1 MFGLFGSKKKSLLD
15 GGILQGATDNHS
27 HILYGVDDGVKTV
40 EESMK
45 ILHFYEEAG
54 LQTLWLTPHVMED
67 VPNTTEGLKDRF
79 AQLQAAYAGPIR
91 LKLAAEYMI
100 DTLFVERLR
109 DKDLLL
115 HGGDRVLMETSTW
128 SPPIDLWEIIE
139 EALHAGYRP
148 LIAHPERYRY
158 MRMKDYERLKN
169 MGCLLQLNLPS
180 IVGVYGEETRAKA
193 ETLLEK
199 GFYCMFGSDC
209 HRSRAL
215 DSQVHAPVFK
225 PDVLRKLEALKQGAE

>member
-1 MFGLFGSKKKSLLD
+1 MFGLFGSKKQSLLEA
-15 GGILQGATDNHS
+15 GVLIRATDNHS
-27 HILYGVDDGVKTV
+27 HILYGVDDGVKTQ
-40 EESMK
+40 EESLK

-54 LQTLWLTPHVMED
+54 VETLWLTPHIMED
-67 VPNTTEGLKDRF
+67 VPNTTQGLRGRY
-79 AQLQAAYAGPIR
+79 AELQAVYNGPIR
-91 LKLAAEYMI
+91 LNLAAEYMI

-109 DKDLLL
+109 AKDLLL
-115 HGGDRVLMETSTW
+115 HGGYLVLMETSTW

-139 EALHAGYRP
+139 EAIHNGYRP

-158 MRMKDYERLKN
+158 MQMKDYERLRK

-193 ETLLEK
+193 EVLLKK

-209 HRSRAL
+209 HRFRAL
-215 DSQVHAPVFK
+215 DSQVHAPVLK
-225 PDVLRKLEALKQGAE
+225 KDIISKLEALKIGAE

>member
-1 MFGLFGSKKKSLLD
+1 MFGLFRSKRKSLLE
-15 GGILQGATDNHS
+15 GNILAGATDNHS

-40 EESMK
+40 EESLK

-54 LQTLWLTPHVMED
+54 VETLWLTPHIMED
-67 VPNTTEGLKDRF
+67 VPNTTEGLQARF
-79 AQLQAAYAGPIR
+79 AELKAAYDGPIK

-100 DTLFVERLR
+100 DTLYVERLR
-109 DKDLLL
+109 ARDLLL
-115 HGGDRVLMETSTW
+115 HGGDRILIETSTW
-128 SPPIDLWEIIE
+128 SPPIDLWDIIDE
-139 EALHAGYRP
+139 TLKAGYRP

-158 MRMKDYERLKN
+158 MQMKDYERLRK

-193 ETLLEK
+193 EKLLEK
-199 GFYCMFGSDC
+199 GFYSMTGSDC

-215 DSQVHAPVFK
+215 DSQVHAPVLK
-225 PDVLRKLEALKQGAE
+225 KDILARLEALKSGAE

>member
-1 MFGLFGSKKKSLLD
+1 MFGLFGSKRRSLLE
-15 GGILQGATDNHS
+15 GGLLHEATDNHS

-40 EESMK
+40 EESLK
-45 ILHFYEEAG
+45 ILRFYEEAG
-54 LQTLWLTPHVMED
+54 LKALWLTPHIMED
-67 VPNTTEGLKDRF
+67 VPNTTEGLQGRF
-79 AQLQAAYAGPIR
+79 AELQAAYGGPIR

-109 DKDLLL
+109 AKDLLL
-115 HGGDRVLMETSTW
+115 HGGDLVLMETSTW

-139 EALHAGYRP
+139 EAIHNGYRP

-158 MRMKDYERLKN
+158 MQMKDYERLRK

-193 ETLLEK
+193 EILLKK

-209 HRSRAL
+209 HRFRAL
-215 DSQVHAPVFK
+215 DSQVHAT
-225 PDVLRKLEALKQGAE
+225 VLKKDIISKLETLKIGAE

>member
-1 MFGLFGSKKKSLLD
+1 MFGLFGSKKQSVLEAGVLSR
-15 GGILQGATDNHS
+15 ATDNHS
-27 HILYGVDDGVKTV
+27 HILYGVDDGVKTQ
-40 EESMK
+40 EESLK

-54 LQTLWLTPHVMED
+54 VETLWLTPHIMED
-67 VPNTTEGLKDRF
+67 VPNTTEGLQGRF
-79 AQLQAAYAGPIR
+79 AELQAAYGGPIR

-109 DKDLLL
+109 AKDLLL
-115 HGGDRVLMETSTW
+115 HGGDLVLMETSTW

-139 EALHAGYRP
+139 EAIHNGYRP

-158 MRMKDYERLKN
+158 MQMKDYERLRK

-193 ETLLEK
+193 EILLKK

-209 HRSRAL
+209 HRFRAL
-215 DSQVHAPVFK
+215 DSQVHAT
-225 PDVLRKLEALKQGAE
+225 VLKKDIISKLETLKIGAE